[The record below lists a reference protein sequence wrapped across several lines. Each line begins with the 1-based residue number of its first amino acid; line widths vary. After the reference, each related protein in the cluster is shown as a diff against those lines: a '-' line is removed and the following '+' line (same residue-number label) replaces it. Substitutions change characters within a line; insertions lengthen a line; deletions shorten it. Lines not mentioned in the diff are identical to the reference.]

1 MSRIEQS
8 LEKATAMR
16 KEKEVRNVRE
26 LLQEDKGT
34 CSEITKIHTGNP
46 YLVTLQDP
54 ESVISEEYKILKS
67 VVKRMTSQDGF
78 NNVIMITSSKGNEG
92 KSLTALNLAISLSQ
106 EYDTT
111 ALVME
116 ADLRKPSLKSYLNI
130 DIKKGWTDYF
140 VGDID
145 LCSAMVRTDI
155 GKLTFLPAGE
165 RINDPVEC
173 FSSLKMKDMINL
185 MKYRYDNRY
194 IIIDAPPVL
203 LFAETGLISGIADAV
218 IFVVRE
224 GTVSLDEIRDAL
236 DALSGANILGTVY
249 NNARNVSTRGYY
261 RYYNIADNGK
271 KGKEE

>member
-16 KEKEVRNVRE
+16 KEKEAGCDRQ
-26 LLQEDKGT
+26 LLQEDKGA
-34 CSEITKIHTGNP
+34 CSEVTEINTDNP

-54 ESVISEEYKILKS
+54 ESAVSEEYQILKS

-78 NNVIMITSSKGNEG
+78 NNVIMITSSNRNEG
-92 KSLTALNLAISLSQ
+92 KSLTAMNLAISLSR

-116 ADLRKPSLKSYLNI
+116 ADLREPSLTSYLNI
-130 DIKKGWTDYF
+130 DVKEGWTDYL
-140 VGDID
+140 VGDIN

-173 FSSLKMKDMINL
+173 FSSSRMKELIAL

-203 LFAETGLISGIADAV
+203 PFAETRLISGIADAT
-218 IFVVRE
+218 IFVVCE
-224 GTVSLDEIRDAL
+224 GTTSLDEIRDAL
-236 DALSGANILGTVY
+236 EALNGANILGIVY
-249 NNARNVSTRGYY
+249 NNARNVGTK
-261 RYYNIADNGK
+261 RYYHYYKTPHSDK
-271 KGKEE
+271 KGKRE